1 MIYWPS
7 CSRACAA
14 TAHGWGRSCS
24 THCYDV
30 KPRARR
36 GWGPLV
42 LSGHTPNDWNSSHQA
57 LPPKASSTNHWCEA
71 GTNIW
76 RMDSWD
82 TPSCSMEDA
91 LPFLLCHLSHVMGTW
106 HYAMEF
112 LPPQHPRHL
121 LTPQSQP
128 GHVRT
133 CKPVLTE
140 SDRFPS
146 LSSNSAPSDNC
157 PWHSFGTQPLHAQLS
172 QFQFLKDKPINSLYF
187 PVQNGQLR
195 SLWLCLFSKMEPWLS
210 ITFF

>member
-42 LSGHTPNDWNSSHQA
+42 LSGHTPNDWNSSYQA

-91 LPFLLCHLSHVMGTW
+91 LPFLLCRLSHVMGTW

-157 PWHSFGTQPLHAQLS
+157 PWHHLALSRFMLSSLSF
-172 QFQFLKDKPINSLYF
+172 NSSRTSPSTLCISLFKMVSSEVCGCVSF
-187 PVQNGQLR
+187 PRWG
-195 SLWLCLFSKMEPWLS
+195 PG
-210 ITFF
+210 